1 MRVFYVFILLIFQLN
16 LYSQDSSRVLF
27 IGNSYTYY
35 NNLPQLL
42 TDMAA
47 STGDF
52 VQTASSTPGGYT
64 FQLHSTNATTLQLIQ
79 QGNWDFVILQ
89 EQSQRPSFP
98 DNDVQVNVFPYAS
111 VLDSLIGLHN
121 PCAETVFYNT
131 WGRQNGDANNCAVWP
146 PVCTYQGMDS
156 MLQLRYRYMADAN
169 QALLAPVAQAWRYV
183 RSNWPWINLY
193 DADGSHPSL
202 QGSYLASA
210 VFYTVILRKDP
221 RFITYNGGLPGSFA
235 DSLKNLAGS
244 IVYDSLSVWNV
255 GNFDPVAQFNYQVNP
270 STQEVTFQQSSQ
282 NADQYIWY
290 FGNGDSSLVNSPNY
304 TFLQSGNYTVTLIAS
319 SCGKSDTVQQQIQ
332 ISLPTNVNHSETGV
346 FRMYP
351 NPTQGILEFSQE
363 IEGFSMWNHLGQ
375 VLLSDNEKT
384 KRKDLSQIEPGIY
397 IIEMKLDSGKL
408 IRDLIKIE

>member
-131 WGRQNGDANNCAVWP
+131 IGVLEQYEQHVIMLLTGAV
-146 PVCTYQGMDS
+146 
-156 MLQLRYRYMADAN
+156 
-169 QALLAPVAQAWRYV
+169 
-183 RSNWPWINLY
+183 
-193 DADGSHPSL
+193 SL
-202 QGSYLASA
+202 
-210 VFYTVILRKDP
+210 
-221 RFITYNGGLPGSFA
+221 
-235 DSLKNLAGS
+235 
-244 IVYDSLSVWNV
+244 
-255 GNFDPVAQFNYQVNP
+255 
-270 STQEVTFQQSSQ
+270 
-282 NADQYIWY
+282 
-290 FGNGDSSLVNSPNY
+290 
-304 TFLQSGNYTVTLIAS
+304 
-319 SCGKSDTVQQQIQ
+319 
-332 ISLPTNVNHSETGV
+332 
-346 FRMYP
+346 
-351 NPTQGILEFSQE
+351 
-363 IEGFSMWNHLGQ
+363 
-375 VLLSDNEKT
+375 EKV
-384 KRKDLSQIEPGIY
+384 S
-397 IIEMKLDSGKL
+397 
-408 IRDLIKIE
+408 